1 MKKILVILTM
11 IFAVSFVFAANGAE
25 VLEFKG
31 KIGFTNAEDKILA
44 HQFLENGKKVL
55 IIGEKNLQLW
65 DVENNKLLNAVSHQI
80 PQFAPRGFVSTY
92 LLLGIPKFLDWRSF
106 IVDKDGKWMITSEK
120 VGTNELRSAVVRD
133 LKDLKVIAV
142 LDLPNV
148 SSEYIS
154 FDENKNEIL
163 TFGVTEKTGAFAR
176 WDTEKFAQKEV
187 FSIKEYKWHQ
197 KIRGG
202 EKMLV
207 GSGDTKILW
216 TAITKEGDNL
226 TLRDVKNGA
235 IEKEF
240 TAKNLKPET
249 SFQDTT
255 VSSDEKYLISH
266 RNDRVFVWE
275 IDGDGQPKFE
285 VSNPNLKGDFSF
297 KQIIDRKFIV
307 VKVDEQLRIY
317 DIEGNGQPKIAVS
330 PQNAKEDLS
339 FLQIIKERFVVVKA
353 ENKIRVYDTNG
364 ANTLKFEIASEN
376 PKDTMEYRGATK
388 DGKFMAVCDD
398 QKVLVLEVSGNGKPL
413 YEIVRQSEK
422 ERFPAIRFFDDKNLL
437 AVARVNRSEKK
448 EPRTEFYDISSGKL
462 VFDAAFQV
470 SYGSEFTPD
479 DKYIYQ
485 KGIGAFSVWNVA
497 AKKYYAVPLETYT
510 ESNYDY
516 GTMQTTSG
524 ETYNSEDA
532 EFSPDF
538 RYILRHG
545 DDVTA
550 VFDTETGKQLQVIF
564 DAQKVKYDKQNQIK
578 KSGLGDAGWLNG
590 GKYVYAFDSSKFL
603 GISKTIS
610 FWEVKK

>member
-1 MKKILVILTM
+1 MKKISAVLIM
-11 IFAVSFVFAANGAE
+11 IFVVGFVFAANGAD

-31 KIGFTNAEDKILA
+31 KIGFTNGEDKILE
-44 HQFLENGKKVL
+44 HQFLDNGKKVL
-55 IIGEKNLQLW
+55 IIGEKNLQIW
-65 DVENNKLLNAVSHQI
+65 DMENAKLLHAVSHQI

-133 LKDLKVIAV
+133 LQTLKVIAV

-148 SSEYIS
+148 STEYIS

-176 WDTEKFAQKEV
+176 WDTEKFTQKEV

-216 TAITKEGDNL
+216 TAITKEGDSL
-226 TLRDVKNGA
+226 TLRDVKTGA

-240 TAKNLKPET
+240 TAKNLKPDT

-255 VSSDEKYLISH
+255 VSSDEKYLISR

-275 IDGDGQPKFE
+275 IDKGGEPKFE
-285 VSNPNLKGDFSF
+285 ISNPNLKGDFSF

-339 FLQIIKERFVVVKA
+339 FRQIIKERFVVVKA
-353 ENKIRVYDTNG
+353 ENKIRVYDTND
-364 ANTLKFEIASEN
+364 ANALKFELVSEN

-388 DGKFMAVCDD
+388 DGKFMAVSDD
-398 QKVLVLEVSGNGKPL
+398 QKVLVLEVSANGKPL

-422 ERFPAIRFFDDKNLL
+422 ERFPTVRFFEDKKLL
-437 AVARVNRSEKK
+437 AIARVNRSEKK

-462 VFDAAFQV
+462 VFDAALAIG
-470 SYGSEFTPD
+470 YDAEFTPD
-479 DKYIYQ
+479 DKYIYE
-485 KGIGAFSVWNVA
+485 KGIGAFSVWNTA

-510 ESNYDY
+510 EQNYDY
-516 GTMQTTSG
+516 STQQSTSG
-524 ETYNSEDA
+524 ETRNAEDA

-550 VFDTETGKQLQVIF
+550 IFDTETGKQVQVIF
-564 DAQKVKYDKQNQIK
+564 DAQKVKYNKQNQIK
-578 KSGLGDAGWLNG
+578 KSGLGDAGWLND
-590 GKYVYAFDSSKFL
+590 GKYVYAFEAGSLFGS
-603 GISKTIS
+603 SKTIS